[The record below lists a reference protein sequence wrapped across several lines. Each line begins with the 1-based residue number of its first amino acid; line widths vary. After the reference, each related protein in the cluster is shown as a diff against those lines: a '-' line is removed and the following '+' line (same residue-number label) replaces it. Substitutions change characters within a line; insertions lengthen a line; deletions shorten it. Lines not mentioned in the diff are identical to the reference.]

1 MDFEQIRYSVEER
14 IATITLDRPDRLNAW
29 TPIMMDELIRAM
41 DLADRDDDVR
51 VVIVTGSGRAF
62 CAGADLSGDG
72 LSTVGKDGQTPSKH
86 RDTAGQVT
94 LRIFDMKKPVI
105 AAINGHAVGVGITMT
120 LAMDI
125 RFVAKEATKIGF
137 IFNRRGLVPEGCSTY
152 FLPKIVGVTR
162 AAELILTGR
171 MFTAKEGMEMGLFS
185 EIVPLS
191 DLMSIARK
199 TANEIAE
206 NTSAVSTALSRQM
219 LWRGLGED
227 HPMAA
232 HIIES
237 NCLDFMFKSR
247 DFLEGAA
254 SFLEKRPPQFQMKPG
269 VDMPDFYPW
278 WKERRYKAGS

>member
-1 MDFEQIRYSVEER
+1 
-14 IATITLDRPDRLNAW
+14 
-29 TPIMMDELIRAM
+29 
-41 DLADRDDDVR
+41 
-51 VVIVTGSGRAF
+51 
-62 CAGADLSGDG
+62 
-72 LSTVGKDGQTPSKH
+72 GKDTKTSFKH

-125 RFVAKEATKIGF
+125 RFVAEEATKIGF

-152 FLPKIVGVTR
+152 FLPKIVGITR

-171 MFTAKEGMEMGLFS
+171 MFTAEEGMEMGLFS
-185 EIVPLS
+185 GVVSLA
-191 DLMSIARK
+191 DLMPLARK
-199 TANEIAE
+199 TAGDIAE
-206 NTSAVSTALSRQM
+206 NTSSISTALSRQM

-247 DFLEGAA
+247 DFMEGAA
-254 SFLEKRPPQFQMKPG
+254 SFLEKRPPKFQMKPG
-269 VDMPDFYPW
+269 VDMPDFFPW
-278 WKERRYKAGS
+278 WKERRYMAGS

>member
-1 MDFEQIRYSVEER
+1 MDFEQIKYSVEER
-14 IATITLDRPDRLNAW
+14 IATITLNRPDMLNAW

-41 DLADRDDDVR
+41 NLADKDDDVR

-72 LSTVGKDGQTPSKH
+72 LRIARKDGKAPSQR
-86 RDTAGQVT
+86 RDTAGQVA

-125 RFVAKEATKIGF
+125 RFVAEEATKIGF
-137 IFNRRGLVPEGCSTY
+137 IFNKRGLVPEGCSTY
-152 FLPKIVGVTR
+152 FLPKIIGVTR

-185 EIVPLS
+185 GIVPLL
-191 DLMSIARK
+191 DLMPMARK
-199 TANEIAE
+199 TAGEIAE
-206 NTSAVSTALSRQM
+206 NTSAISTALSRQM
-219 LWRGLGED
+219 LWKGLGED

-237 NCLDFMFKSR
+237 SCLDFMIPSR
-247 DFLEGAA
+247 DCMEGTA
-254 SFLEKRPPQFQMKPG
+254 SFLEKRSPQFQMKPG
-269 VDMPDFYPW
+269 FDMPDFYPW
-278 WKERRYKAGS
+278 WKERQYKPGL

>member
-1 MDFEQIRYSVEER
+1 MDFEQIEYSVEER
-14 IATITLDRPDRLNAW
+14 IATITLNRPDRLNAW
-29 TPIMMDELIRAM
+29 TQIMMDELIRAM
-41 DLADRDDDVR
+41 NLADSDDDVR
-51 VVIVTGSGRAF
+51 VVIVTGAGRAF

-72 LSTVGKDGQTPSKH
+72 LRIAGKEGKAPPKR

-125 RFVAKEATKIGF
+125 RFVAEEATKIGF
-137 IFNRRGLVPEGCSTY
+137 IFNKRGLVPEGCSTY

-162 AAELILTGR
+162 ATELILTGR

-185 EIVPLS
+185 EVVPVS
-191 DLMSIARK
+191 DLMPMARK
-199 TANEIAE
+199 TAGEIAE
-206 NTSAVSTALSRQM
+206 NTSAISTALSRQM
-219 LWRGLGED
+219 LWKGLGED

-237 NCLDFMFKSR
+237 NCLDFMIPSR
-247 DFLEGAA
+247 DCVEGAA
-254 SFLEKRPPQFQMKPG
+254 SFLEKRSPQFQMKPG

-278 WKERRYKAGS
+278 WKERQYKAGS